1 MSLLLLLCVGNATA
15 KMDYPKLE
23 KKFSNSPDKDKIL
36 NECKSYLQK
45 MEGVLK
51 DTAIYNTAKKKRIA
65 SLKKQLSAAKDYPT
79 QFRLTMSLQQEY
91 AILNLPTSLQ
101 YAIKART
108 LARENKVITDFY
120 LATINEAALLV
131 KGGYFKQSAALLESI
146 PKDKLDDETL
156 QKYYETLFDLNYED
170 GFVFPGELNKNDQ
183 FSIAMTSVYNETKK
197 RFPENLA
204 LLTKMK
210 MEYYFHIKEYAQAS
224 RYALKLLTFLEPRT
238 ENF

>member
-1 MSLLLLLCVGNATA
+1 MRTCIIMSLLLLLCVGNATA

-23 KKFSNSPDKDKIL
+23 MKFSNSPDKDKIL

-51 DTAIYNTAKKKRIA
+51 DTAIYNTTKKKRIA
-65 SLKKQLSAAKDYPT
+65 SLKTQLSAAKDYPT

-131 KGGYFKQSAALLESI
+131 KGGYFKQSTALLESI

-156 QKYYETLFDLNYED
+156 QKYYETLFDLNY
-170 GFVFPGELNKNDQ
+170 
-183 FSIAMTSVYNETKK
+183 
-197 RFPENLA
+197 
-204 LLTKMK
+204 
-210 MEYYFHIKEYAQAS
+210 
-224 RYALKLLTFLEPRT
+224 
-238 ENF
+238 